1 MYKEIPKPRT
11 KAQIRKDN
19 MEVNDSRGED
29 FEKEVEMIYKY
40 EQTRYKELVK
50 EQDEKGMRR

>member
-11 KAQIRKDN
+11 KEQVRKDN
-19 MEVNDSRGED
+19 MEVNDSRGAD

-40 EQTRYKELVK
+40 EQARYKELVK
-50 EQDEKGMRR
+50 EQEEKGMRR